1 MLKNVNHSLPRCAS
15 GKDAS
20 NGRSSLLVADVLI
33 LGGVEEQVADGSN
46 QGVNTKGYVGKQ
58 EVCPRSGGEAFGLE
72 GRVVDDDTTDK
83 AEEKRQQ
90 KANNVLVIHS
100 DSPYKYNIDAM
111 NQSRSRT
118 PKKQLSIVVVFILS

>member
-46 QGVNTKGYVGKQ
+46 QRVNTKGYVGED
-58 EVCPRSGGEAFGLE
+58 EVSPRSGSEAFGLQ
-72 GRVVDDDTTDK
+72 GRVVDDDTSDK
-83 AEEKRQQ
+83 AEEKGQ
-90 KANNVLVIHS
+90 KKTNDVLVIS
-100 DSPYKYNIDAM
+100 LKM
-111 NQSRSRT
+111 
-118 PKKQLSIVVVFILS
+118 